1 MQRPLHS
8 LKDDLMASLVV
19 FLVAVPLA
27 LGISFSSGAPSVMAG
42 LIGCVVGGIVVGFMG
57 GAPLQVSGPAAGL
70 TVITFE
76 LVQKFGWQGMCAVT
90 VFAGALQVLMGY
102 SKMGKLCLA
111 ISPAVVHGML
121 AGIGVVI
128 AVAQLHVALGH
139 SPKSSALQN
148 LLHLPDSLA
157 SVSGGSALIAAVSLA
172 TLVVWPY
179 LPSKLRQVPAALAAI
194 IFGTLTATLFA
205 IDVTRVKIPANLTD
219 AFSLP
224 VLPWSQLGAFIGA
237 GITVALVAS
246 VESLLC
252 AVATDKLHSGQ
263 RANLDKELVGQGAG
277 NILSGLIGGLPLT
290 GVIVRSSANISSGA
304 RTNRSSILHGL
315 WVVLFVLVF
324 SSLLELV
331 PLAALAGLLIHV
343 GVKLVNLH
351 HIRELVKHSE
361 VPVYGITLASVVCF
375 NLLEGVAIG
384 MIAAF
389 VLLLRR
395 LSSLKV
401 QVEQEEESDRI
412 LVRIQGIA
420 TFVTV
425 PRLVSHLQ
433 SIPVGREVSVNLE
446 VDFMDHGA
454 YDALEGWRVAH
465 EKMGGS
471 VNLFPSPALIA
482 TAKVPVENANV
493 AP

>member
-1 MQRPLHS
+1 MQKPLAA
-8 LKDDLMASLVV
+8 LKDDLLASLVV

-27 LGISFSSGAPSVMAG
+27 LGISVSSGAPSVMAG
-42 LIGCVVGGIVVGFMG
+42 LIGCVAGGIVVGFLG

-76 LVQKFGWQGMCAVT
+76 LVQKFGWAGMCAVT
-90 VFAGALQVLMGY
+90 VFAGCLQLLMGY
-102 SKMGKLCLA
+102 SKLGKMCLA

-128 AVAQLHVALGH
+128 AVAQLHVALGGK
-139 SPKSSALQN
+139 PQSSALQN
-148 LLHLPDSLA
+148 LLHLPDSLQSVNLA
-157 SVSGGSALIAAVSLA
+157 SASIAGVSLL
-172 TLVVWPY
+172 TLVLWPY
-179 LPSKLRQVPAALAAI
+179 LPLQVRQLPSALAAVLL
-194 IFGTLTATLFA
+194 GTLAA
-205 IDVTRVKIPANLTD
+205 VVSGSEVRRVSLPANLGD

-224 VLPWSQLGAFIGA
+224 LIPSHHLGAFLGA
-237 GITVALVAS
+237 AVTVALVAS

-252 AVATDKLHSGQ
+252 AVATDRLHANQ

-277 NILSGLIGGLPLT
+277 NIVSGLIGGLPIT

-304 RTNRSSILHGL
+304 QSNWSSILHGL
-315 WVVLFVLVF
+315 WVVVFVLMF
-324 SSLLELV
+324 SSLLEQV

-343 GVKLVNLH
+343 GIKLINLH
-351 HIRELVKHSE
+351 HIRELVRHSE
-361 VPVYGITLASVVCF
+361 IPVYVITLLSVVYF

-384 MIAAF
+384 MAAAF
-389 VLLLRR
+389 ILLLRR
-395 LSSLKV
+395 LSSLR
-401 QVEQEEESDRI
+401 VEVAEESDRV

-433 SIPVGREVSVNLE
+433 AIPVGTEVSVNLE

-454 YDALEGWRVAH
+454 YDALQGWRVAH

-471 VNLFPSPALIA
+471 VQLFPSPALIESA
-482 TAKVPVENANV
+482 SEPAESANTSH
-493 AP
+493 